1 VTTSEGTAPSTPA
14 GYWPSRWPGE
24 DGGPRRTQAPAFG
37 PGLDVGPGE
46 GLEVTSREVIAATM
60 VVQRD
65 PGELYL
71 LRHTAGD
78 DAVAWVE
85 RVDPVTL
92 DEVERSPDLPGGP
105 TWPGGVAVHE
115 NGSLYVVFG
124 RHAHRLDPDCAPLAS
139 QVLPRVRSYNSFV
152 IVPGGWLVT
161 KDFGKDGDEPA
172 ELVVLDPEE
181 LEIVSRVALPE
192 RSIARLSADG
202 RTVHVVGD
210 TSLLRVDVAADGTA
224 TLDDGFRPRYRTLDG
239 QTYGWDAV
247 LDGGAAWFLD
257 NGEGSER
264 YQGSFIGQGISSAPL
279 HLVRVDAA
287 SGAVDLT
294 EVCGLAGGII
304 ANPPVVDPDRRIA
317 VGYDSSNG
325 ALAGFR
331 FGDPGEPLEPLW
343 RRSQNH
349 AGHLVRYPDTG
360 ELVTGDY
367 DAERFVDRVV
377 VLDIETGEEKVRADT
392 GSMVQSVLFP
402 APGFGRD
409 LYWVTFLT
417 LSRLTVV
424 EV

>member
-1 VTTSEGTAPSTPA
+1 MTTSERAASSPPA

-24 DGGPRRTQAPAFG
+24 DGGPRRTQAPSFG
-37 PGLDVGPGE
+37 AGLDIGPGE
-46 GLEVTSREVIAATM
+46 ALDVTSREVIAATM

-78 DAVAWVE
+78 DAISWVE

-92 DEVERSPDLPGGP
+92 DEIERSPDLPGGP

-115 NGSLYVVFG
+115 NGSLYVAFG
-124 RHAHRLDPDCAPLAS
+124 RHAHRLAPDCSLLAS
-139 QVLPRVRSYNSFV
+139 RELPRVRPYNSFV

-161 KDFGKDGDEPA
+161 KDFGKDTDEPA
-172 ELVVLDPEE
+172 ELVVLDPDG
-181 LEIVSRVALPE
+181 LEIVSRLALPE

-202 RTVHVVGD
+202 SVVYVVGD
-210 TSLLRVDVAADGTA
+210 TSLWRVGVAADGTA

-247 LDGGAAWFLD
+247 LDGGGAWFLD

-279 HLVRVDAA
+279 HLVRVDAD

-294 EVCGLAGGII
+294 EVCGQEAGII
-304 ANPPVVDPDRRIA
+304 ANPPVVDPVRQVA
-317 VGYDSSNG
+317 VGYDSSNSV
-325 ALAGFR
+325 LAGFR
-331 FGDPGEPLEPLW
+331 VGAPGEPLEPLW

-349 AGHLVRYPDTG
+349 AGHLIRYPDTG

-367 DAERFVDRVV
+367 DADRFVDQVV
-377 VLDIETGEEKVRADT
+377 VLDIETGEEKARADT

-402 APGFGRD
+402 AAGFGRD
-409 LYWVTFLT
+409 LYWVTFMT

-424 EV
+424 EA